1 MLVIIPPLLFNI
13 FAVAFC
19 IFGKK
24 QNYNSSSRFLL
35 NIIRW
40 INGNKESGCYF
51 SLKIE
56 LNRNKNKN

>member
-1 MLVIIPPLLFNI
+1 MIVIIPPLLFNI

-24 QNYNSSSRFLL
+24 QNYNSSSRFLYYK
-35 NIIRW
+35 RW

-56 LNRNKNKN
+56 LNRNNNKN